1 MKPITRRRSLGLL
14 CLIPTGCAGLGGE
27 PPVEILLSNVQ
38 PGTGGGVGEVS
49 MDFIIR
55 LENTSPEPL
64 TVDGGAYK
72 IYLNE
77 TYIGQGLTHQRI
89 ELPRLA
95 SETVTATVHIST
107 FRLAGSLYSILKSHQ
122 VSYRLEGS
130 VYATRPGGSSHK
142 YKATREGTVN
152 LDEVQSTLGK

>member
-1 MKPITRRRSLGLL
+1 M
-14 CLIPTGCAGLGGE
+14 
-27 PPVEILLSNVQ
+27 EILLSNVQ

-95 SETVTATVHIST
+95 SQTVPVTVHIST
-107 FRLAGSLYSILKSHQ
+107 FRLMGSLYSILKSHQ
-122 VSYRLEGS
+122 VSYRLQGT
-130 VYATRPGGSSHK
+130 VYASRIGGSSHS
-142 YKATREGTVN
+142 YKATRDGTVN
-152 LDEVQSTLGK
+152 LDELQGLLSR